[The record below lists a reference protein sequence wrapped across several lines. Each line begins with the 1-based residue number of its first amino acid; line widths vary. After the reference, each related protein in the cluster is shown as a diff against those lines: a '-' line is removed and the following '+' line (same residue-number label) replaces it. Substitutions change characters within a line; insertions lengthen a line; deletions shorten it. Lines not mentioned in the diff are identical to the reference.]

1 MSNSYQE
8 IDRKEY
14 LEIRNSCAQRIF
26 YASDTFDKTIMT
38 LSVSV
43 LWASLLFIN
52 NKKEIIGG
60 LGYLIFA
67 WIFLALTILINLISL
82 LLRERSNRD
91 ILDRYDAGYQK
102 KSSKELEEYDYKILV
117 KGKIIWIIKIFT
129 IIFLIL
135 WVCFLVL
142 FFYFNIPVNH
152 V

>member
-1 MSNSYQE
+1 M
-8 IDRKEY
+8 
-14 LEIRNSCAQRIF
+14 
-26 YASDTFDKTIMT
+26 
-38 LSVSV
+38 
-43 LWASLLFIN
+43 LFIN

-117 KGKIIWIIKIFT
+117 KGKII
-129 IIFLIL
+129 
-135 WVCFLVL
+135 
-142 FFYFNIPVNH
+142 
-152 V
+152 

>member
-1 MSNSYQE
+1 MFNSYQE

-14 LEIRNSCAQRIF
+14 LEIRNWYAQRIF

-38 LSVSV
+38 LSISV

-60 LGYLIFA
+60 LKYLIFA
-67 WIFLALTILINLISL
+67 WIFLALTILISLISFL
-82 LLRERSNRD
+82 LGERSNRD
-91 ILDRYDAGYQK
+91 SLDRYDAEYLQ
-102 KSSKELEEYDYKILV
+102 KSSKELEDYDSKILV
-117 KGKIIWIIKIFT
+117 KSKIIWIIKILT

-142 FFYFNIPVNH
+142 FFYSNIPVHH

>member
-1 MSNSYQE
+1 MFNSYQE

-14 LEIRNSCAQRIF
+14 LEIRNWYAQRIF

-38 LSVSV
+38 LSISV

-60 LGYLIFA
+60 LI
-67 WIFLALTILINLISL
+67 LISL
-82 LLRERSNRD
+82 ISFLLGERSNRD
-91 ILDRYDAGYQK
+91 SLDRYDAEYLQ
-102 KSSKELEEYDYKILV
+102 KSSKELEDYDSKILV
-117 KGKIIWIIKIFT
+117 KSKIIWIIKILT

-142 FFYFNIPVNH
+142 FFYSNIPVHH